1 MFNQQ
6 LTPIDSSACIEG
18 AILYKY
24 HCINFVL
31 YCIVYVL
38 YCIVLYCIVLYCIV
52 IINKT
57 ETYRNP
63 QLQEIKASLR
73 QQALLLYTEDK
84 NMQRRPNTA
93 NLHLWFFQQQEGSV
107 KKPQ

>member
-31 YCIVYVL
+31 YCIV
-38 YCIVLYCIVLYCIV
+38 
-52 IINKT
+52 IINQT

-93 NLHLWFFQQQEGSV
+93 NLHVWFFQQQEGSV